1 MPSIHIKP
9 QGPKGYP
16 FIGSITKL
24 ASANKLDW
32 MQSMANTHGDVVQF
46 KLLKRNV
53 YLVNHPD
60 LIKDMLTRSS
70 SNYTKKTVGF
80 KMVKVVLGESTF
92 TAMGDEWRRKR
103 LSVQPYFQRKKI
115 ANLATIMTDCITEML
130 DQWESICDLGKTL
143 QTTDAMM
150 QVTLRVVVKALFSTS
165 LSDEDIQTVA
175 DIFNPLLAATNRR
188 VILPFPFLYQ
198 IPTTKNKQYA
208 GYIAQLDHIIY
219 RIINQRKITQDKPMD
234 LLQMLMD
241 ATDEETG
248 MPLSDEDL
256 RNEALTMF
264 IAGHETTANAMSWLW
279 ATLSQKP
286 EIREKIEQEVDHVLG
301 RRTPEAADFT
311 NLPYC
316 QKVFKEIMRL
326 HPPVPILPRHVEA
339 DDTLGKYALKGNSD
353 ILFSAHLLHRHPDFW
368 DQPESFDPHRFD
380 AETEKKRHPYAYIP
394 FGGGPRMCLG
404 NNFAMMEAIFIL
416 AMTTQRF
423 RLNLTQNANI
433 TPLISLTNRPQYGV
447 PVTLQRRRFD

>member
-1 MPSIHIKP
+1 
-9 QGPKGYP
+9 
-16 FIGSITKL
+16 
-24 ASANKLDW
+24 
-32 MQSMANTHGDVVQF
+32 
-46 KLLKRNV
+46 
-53 YLVNHPD
+53 
-60 LIKDMLTRSS
+60 
-70 SNYTKKTVGF
+70 
-80 KMVKVVLGESTF
+80 
-92 TAMGDEWRRKR
+92 
-103 LSVQPYFQRKKI
+103 
-115 ANLATIMTDCITEML
+115 
-130 DQWESICDLGKTL
+130 
-143 QTTDAMM
+143 
-150 QVTLRVVVKALFSTS
+150 
-165 LSDEDIQTVA
+165 
-175 DIFNPLLAATNRR
+175 
-188 VILPFPFLYQ
+188 
-198 IPTTKNKQYA
+198 
-208 GYIAQLDHIIY
+208 
-219 RIINQRKITQDKPMD
+219 MD

-353 ILFSAHLLHRHPDFW
+353 VLFSAHLLHRHPDFW

-416 AMTTQRF
+416 AMATQRF

-433 TPLISLTNRPQYGV
+433 TPLISLTNRPKYGV